1 MRSLKASRT
10 DSTAH
15 GIAPTW
21 IGTCSACAISRAW
34 ASQSAVEKS
43 RLELRICEYA
53 VRSMASP
60 ISWTIASRRCVST
73 DTVTGSVTLPDL
85 RDQRVA
91 VNHESGR
98 GGGARGSRR
107 PRGTRALLHCG
118 WAPSRRFTPA
128 AAGRERV
135 AATPSHLPH
144 GRTHRCAERLR
155 SWGAT
160 RSRVR
165 RRRSGSLGGVGE
177 GGDGEGDQ
185 VLELQEVEGL
195 GNV

>member
-43 RLELRICEYA
+43 RLELRIWEYA

-73 DTVTGSVTLPDL
+73 DTVTGSVTPPDL
-85 RDQRVA
+85 RDHPLAVNRESGGGGGEVRGGAATRFRRVA
-91 VNHESGR
+91 
-98 GGGARGSRR
+98 
-107 PRGTRALLHCG
+107 T
-118 WAPSRRFTPA
+118 
-128 AAGRERV
+128 
-135 AATPSHLPH
+135 
-144 GRTHRCAERLR
+144 
-155 SWGAT
+155 
-160 RSRVR
+160 
-165 RRRSGSLGGVGE
+165 GE
-177 GGDGEGDQ
+177 A
-185 VLELQEVEGL
+185 
-195 GNV
+195 